1 MTISQ
6 NFEETAMGHQKYLT
20 VEFEENLKSLSDE
33 YKLAKINTTFEYIE
47 NLLGSLSE
55 GWEIQE
61 PETNPELQ
69 SAFLKAITLGDLIS
83 KSAEEFVSLDILKA
97 LLDGNTD
104 IFQGGKS
111 VKIETLEDGTLRI
124 SAADN

>member
-1 MTISQ
+1 MSSSEYVKEMT
-6 NFEETAMGHQKYLT
+6 MG
-20 VEFEENLKSLSDE
+20 FEENLKALSDE

-55 GWEIQE
+55 GWDSQE

-69 SAFLKAITLGDLIS
+69 SALLKVITLGDLIS
-83 KSAEEFVSLDILKA
+83 KSAEEFVSLDILKE
-97 LLDGNTD
+97 LLAGETN